1 MLQHSQ
7 NCDTSLAGFA
17 HTTRDGQKQDRQAP
31 VAEPL
36 LHRTPHH
43 RGCNGRPNQDSAF
56 LRMKIKKNKHFNH
69 QTKNQQMHLKMILKN
84 KTCPSISWH

>member
-36 LHRTPHH
+36 LHRTPSQ
-43 RGCNGRPNQDSAF
+43 RGCNGRPSHDSVF
-56 LRMKIKKNKHFNH
+56 LRMKIKKNKHFDH
-69 QTKNQQMHLKMILKN
+69 SAKEQQMHLKMILKN
-84 KTCPSISWH
+84 KSCSLFSWQ